1 MTSAFLLLPSNA
13 HNSEFGLFS
22 RFLVEK
28 CLLSGFQEIK
38 KKKKKKEEKKN
49 LSVLSGTL
57 LLLNFQL
64 QKSDDSAEIF
74 PFDPFLY
81 QTNGKKL
88 KQFVDSARG
97 NGNTLFSQTDI
108 FSWHH
113 FNRFMK
119 RIINTSNCVCF
130 GEMSLRKT
138 PKRYRIK
145 LVNSVFF

>member
-1 MTSAFLLLPSNA
+1 MVLNHLFSYRLSVVTSAFLLLPSNA

-38 KKKKKKEEKKN
+38 KKKEEKKK
-49 LSVLSGTL
+49 LSILSGTL

-97 NGNTLFSQTDI
+97 NGNTMRCSGSQI
-108 FSWHH
+108 FSVGT
-113 FNRFMK
+113 
-119 RIINTSNCVCF
+119 TSTD
-130 GEMSLRKT
+130 S
-138 PKRYRIK
+138 
-145 LVNSVFF
+145 